1 MPRRTSPTGTYR
13 AWLPNGIIKI
23 PMKLDTLVFDIETQ
37 NFFSDP
43 GVGWDNFAALKISV
57 VCVYSY
63 VEDRYFSFEEN
74 QMQELAELFHDAK
87 TIVGFSMNRYDV
99 PVLNN
104 YFQRL
109 GAGAPK
115 LWEMERVDLLEEI
128 EMSAGQRVS
137 LSRLAEANLGVKKD
151 HDGSEA
157 IVLYREGKMA
167 ELKEYCLNDVKLTK
181 ELYDLYRKQNYL
193 FMPDK
198 RTGETI
204 KVAFAK
210 PVKTAKP
217 AIAA

>member
-1 MPRRTSPTGTYR
+1 
-13 AWLPNGIIKI
+13 
-23 PMKLDTLVFDIETQ
+23 MKLDTLVFDIETQ
-37 NFFSDP
+37 NFFTDP

-57 VCVYSY
+57 VGVYSY
-63 VEDRYFSFEEN
+63 LEDRYSSFEEN
-74 QMQELAELFHDAK
+74 QIEELAELFHDAK

-109 GAGAPK
+109 GASAPK

-128 EMSAGQRVS
+128 EMSTGQRVS

-157 IVLYREGKMA
+157 ITLYRDGKMK

-181 ELYDLYRKQNYL
+181 ELYDLYKRQNYL
-193 FMPDK
+193 LMPDK

-204 KVAFAK
+204 KVEFAK
-210 PVKTAKP
+210 PAKSVL
-217 AIAA
+217 AA